1 MPRARTV
8 TAAKLTGS
16 TLTGSNLTRSQPT
29 RGRNAMPND
38 IFDAT
43 VARDYDAAS
52 ADRFRPEVLGPTV
65 DVLAALA
72 RADDGSPGDALEL
85 AIGTGRVALP
95 LAARGVAVHGIELSE
110 AMVDVLRAKPGGAEL
125 PVTVGDMATARLD
138 RAFGLVFLV
147 FNTIQ
152 NLLTQDEQV
161 ACFANAAAH
170 LRPGG
175 RFVVETGVPGLRR
188 LPPGERFV
196 PFDVSPGHVGFDEY
210 EPARQILTSH
220 HVWLPEGNRFDSQ
233 HRYVWPSE
241 LDLMARLAG
250 LRLEDRWED
259 WNRSP
264 FTDESTQHVSVWR
277 KPDAP

>member
-1 MPRARTV
+1 MS
-8 TAAKLTGS
+8 AAKLS
-16 TLTGSNLTRSQPT
+16 D
-29 RGRNAMPND
+29 RGYAMPND
-38 IFDAT
+38 IFDAA
-43 VARDYDAAS
+43 VARTYDAAS

-65 DVLAALA
+65 DVLADLADLA
-72 RADDGSPGDALEL
+72 RADHGAPGDALEF

-95 LAARGVAVHGIELSE
+95 LRGRGIDVHGIEISH
-110 AMVDVLRAKPGGAEL
+110 AMVAELVSKPGGAEI
-125 PVTVGDMATARLD
+125 PVTIGDMATTRLG
-138 RAFGLVFLV
+138 RTFGLVYLV

-152 NLLTQDEQV
+152 NLLTQNEQV
-161 ACFANAAAH
+161 ACFANAAVH

-196 PFDVSPGHVGFDEY
+196 AFEATAEHIGVDEY
-210 EPARQILTSH
+210 EPSRQRLTSH
-220 HVWLPEGNRFDSQ
+220 HVWPPSGTTFDSE

-250 LRLEDRWED
+250 LELVHRWED

-264 FTDESTQHVSVWR
+264 FTDESTGHVSVWR
-277 KPDAP
+277 ARG

>member
-1 MPRARTV
+1 
-8 TAAKLTGS
+8 
-16 TLTGSNLTRSQPT
+16 
-29 RGRNAMPND
+29 MPND

-43 VARDYDAAS
+43 VARTYDAAS

-65 DVLAALA
+65 EVLAELAGLA
-72 RADDGSPGDALEL
+72 RPDDGGPGDALEF

-95 LAARGVAVHGIELSE
+95 LRARGVDVRGIEIAE
-110 AMVDVLRAKPGGAEL
+110 AMVAELVSKPGGAEI
-125 PVTVGDMATARLD
+125 PVTIGDMATTRLG
-138 RAFGLVFLV
+138 RTFGLVYLV

-161 ACFANAAAH
+161 ACFTNAAAH

-188 LPPGERFV
+188 LPPGARLV
-196 PFDVSPGHVGFDEY
+196 AFDASADHIGVDEY
-210 EPARQILTSH
+210 EPSRQRLTSH
-220 HVWLPEGNRFDSQ
+220 HVWPPTGATFASQ

-250 LRLEDRWED
+250 LEPEHRWED
-259 WNRSP
+259 WDRSP
-264 FTDESTQHVSVWR
+264 FTDESTGLVSVWR
-277 KPDAP
+277 LGAEAHR